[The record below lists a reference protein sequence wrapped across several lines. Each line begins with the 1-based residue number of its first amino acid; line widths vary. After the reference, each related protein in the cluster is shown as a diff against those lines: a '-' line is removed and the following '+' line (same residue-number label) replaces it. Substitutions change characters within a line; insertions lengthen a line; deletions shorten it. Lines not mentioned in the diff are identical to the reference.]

1 MNKELVNQ
9 MLHDIYLRLEAVKAE
24 VNREER
30 ITTVEALEKALSI
43 GGTDINLET
52 GIFDVKL
59 PIRIPGDTKVLGN
72 SAKIVGLPYVNEDDS
87 NIVLVDLELASPNV
101 ARSLIRL
108 GNNIDGAQTLDRIP
122 RNIILDKVYIKSHR
136 GRTAIEVNSDTTS
149 LYDCVVTDVYDPAGT
164 DSQAVVVQ
172 NTPGNLH
179 LSGGHYEAASENL
192 LVGGDSLRLGTTRRN
207 IYIGRASFTKR
218 LEWMGKVPVKNLIE
232 LKDGWGVLIDECA
245 LTNCWVSGQTG
256 YAFVFT
262 PVMGGQVQVEVR
274 NCSVSNVVGV
284 ALIGGVD
291 KNGINTTRTQVRFE
305 GGRYEMNSEILGGTS
320 RFALMTG
327 GPEEV
332 IINNVEVT
340 ANGNFP
346 QFVYVGD
353 TKPVERLHIT
363 NSKFPYGAYGL
374 SIAQEHHGANTK
386 GIVKSLVIK
395 GNTISG
401 AKDAFK
407 KLHPENIYV

>member
-9 MLHDIYLRLEAVKAE
+9 LLDDIHLRLETIRRE
-24 VNREER
+24 VNRVNR
-30 ITTVEALEKALSI
+30 ITTVEALEKALLD
-43 GGTDINLET
+43 GGELNLET
-52 GIFDVKL
+52 AIFDVKL
-59 PIRIPGDTKVLGN
+59 PTRIPQNTKILGN
-72 SAKIVGLPYVNEDDS
+72 GATIVGLLYVNEDDG
-87 NIVLVDLELASPNV
+87 NIALKDLELKSSGP
-101 ARSLIRL
+101 ARSLLRL
-108 GNNIDGAQTLDRIP
+108 GNNVNGAQTLDRIP
-122 RNIILDKVYIKSHR
+122 RNILLDKVHIKSHR
-136 GRTAIEVNSDTTS
+136 GRTAIEVNSDTTW
-149 LYDCVVTDVYDPAGT
+149 LQDCVITDVYDPAGT
-164 DSQAVVVQ
+164 DSQAVVIQ
-172 NTPGNLH
+172 NTPGNFQL
-179 LSGGHYEAASENL
+179 LGGHYEAASENL
-192 LVGGDSLRLGTTRRN
+192 LVGGDDLRLGTTRRN
-207 IYIGRASFTKR
+207 IYIGRATFIKP
-218 LEWMGKVPVKNLIE
+218 LEWMGKIPIKNLIE
-232 LKDGWGVLIDECA
+232 LKDGWGVLIEECA
-245 LTNCWVSGQTG
+245 LANCWVSGQTG

-274 NCSVSNVVGV
+274 NCNVKNVVGV

-305 GGRYEMNSEILGGTS
+305 GGKFEMNAAELGGTS

-332 IINNVEVT
+332 IINGVDVT
-340 ANGNFP
+340 ATGDLR

-353 TKPVERLHIT
+353 TKPVDRLYIT
-363 NSKFPYGAYGL
+363 NSKFPYGTYGV

-386 GIVKSLVIK
+386 GIVKDLIIK